1 MKNIIISTFALLL
14 SFTSY
19 SVAEEFNENLL
30 YTGTINS
37 AYNQV
42 DLPMLPG
49 NWKIYDL
56 EKSGS
61 VPSGNFYVFAT
72 LVPQD
77 TGPNDNAVYF
87 DNINFG
93 ILGSKS
99 EETDYRRTF
108 FGCDSG
114 FYSAAETKTKNIVTR
129 GSGNFEETCSVAVN
143 EEGDAAGNLSNQF
156 YYTDCGEV
164 CVEVSFSL
172 YRENY
177 NLNADNFGEFS
188 EKLFGAIRNTVS
200 GSGDGSLEFLS
211 DYKS

>member
-1 MKNIIISTFALLL
+1 MKNIIISTLALLL

-114 FYSAAETKTKNIVTR
+114 FYSAAATKTKNIVTR

-143 EEGDAAGNLSNQF
+143 EVSDSTGNLSNQF

-177 NLNADNFGEFS
+177 NLNADNFGDFS

-211 DYKS
+211 EYKS

>member
-1 MKNIIISTFALLL
+1 MKNIIIPTLALLL

-49 NWKIYDL
+49 NWKVYDL

-61 VPSGNFYVFAT
+61 VPSGNFYVFAN
-72 LVPQD
+72 LVPLEMGQ
-77 TGPNDNAVYF
+77 NDNASYF

-93 ILGSKS
+93 IMGSKS

-129 GSGNFEETCSVAVN
+129 GSGDFEETCSVAITD
-143 EEGDAAGNLSNQF
+143 EGDFGNLSNLF
-156 YYTDCGEV
+156 YYTDCGEI
-164 CVEVSFSL
+164 CVEAVSYTHL
-172 YRENY
+172 T
-177 NLNADNFGEFS
+177 LPT
-188 EKLFGAIRNTVS
+188 TVS
-200 GSGDGSLEFLS
+200 V
-211 DYKS
+211 

>member
-1 MKNIIISTFALLL
+1 MKNIIISTLALLL

-108 FGCDSG
+108 LV
-114 FYSAAETKTKNIVTR
+114 VTQVFTQPLR
-129 GSGNFEETCSVAVN
+129 PKQKI
-143 EEGDAAGNLSNQF
+143 L
-156 YYTDCGEV
+156 
-164 CVEVSFSL
+164 
-172 YRENY
+172 
-177 NLNADNFGEFS
+177 
-188 EKLFGAIRNTVS
+188 
-200 GSGDGSLEFLS
+200 
-211 DYKS
+211 

>member
-1 MKNIIISTFALLL
+1 MKNIIISTLALLL

-49 NWKIYDL
+49 NWKVYDL

-61 VPSGNFYVFAT
+61 VPSGNFYVFAN
-72 LVPQD
+72 LVPLEMGQ
-77 TGPNDNAVYF
+77 NDNSTYF

-114 FYSAAETKTKNIVTR
+114 FYSAAPT
-129 GSGNFEETCSVAVN
+129 
-143 EEGDAAGNLSNQF
+143 
-156 YYTDCGEV
+156 
-164 CVEVSFSL
+164 
-172 YRENY
+172 
-177 NLNADNFGEFS
+177 
-188 EKLFGAIRNTVS
+188 
-200 GSGDGSLEFLS
+200 
-211 DYKS
+211 

>member
-1 MKNIIISTFALLL
+1 MKNIIISTLALLL

-72 LVPQD
+72 LVPED

-114 FYSAAETKTKNIVTR
+114 F
-129 GSGNFEETCSVAVN
+129 
-143 EEGDAAGNLSNQF
+143 
-156 YYTDCGEV
+156 
-164 CVEVSFSL
+164 
-172 YRENY
+172 
-177 NLNADNFGEFS
+177 
-188 EKLFGAIRNTVS
+188 
-200 GSGDGSLEFLS
+200 
-211 DYKS
+211 

>member
-1 MKNIIISTFALLL
+1 MKNIIISTLALLL

-49 NWKIYDL
+49 NWKVYDL

-61 VPSGNFYVFAT
+61 VPSGNFYVFAN
-72 LVPQD
+72 LVPLEMGQ
-77 TGPNDNAVYF
+77 NDNASYF

-93 ILGSKS
+93 IMGSKS

-129 GSGNFEETCSVAVN
+129 GSGDFEETCSVAITD
-143 EEGDAAGNLSNQF
+143 EGDFGNLSNIF
-156 YYTDCGEV
+156 YFTDCGEI

-177 NLNADNFGEFS
+177 NINTDDFAEFS

>member
-30 YTGTINS
+30 YTGTISS

-72 LVPQD
+72 LVPED

-114 FYSAAETKTKNIVTR
+114 FYSAAPTKTKNIVTR

-143 EEGDAAGNLSNQF
+143 EAGDVAGNLSNQF

-177 NLNADNFGEFS
+177 NLNADNFAEFS
-188 EKLFGAIRNTVS
+188 EKLFATIRNTVS
-200 GSGDGSLEFLS
+200 GSGDGSMEFLS

>member
-1 MKNIIISTFALLL
+1 MKYIITSALTIMLSIS
-14 SFTSY
+14 SF

-30 YTGTINS
+30 YTGTVSS

-61 VPSGNFYVFAT
+61 VPSGNFYVFAN
-72 LVPQD
+72 LVPLD
-77 TGPNDNAVYF
+77 IGPNDNAVYF

-129 GSGNFEETCSVAVN
+129 GSGNFEETCSVGIN
-143 EEGDAAGNLSNQF
+143 DEGDFGSLSNQF
-156 YYTDCGEV
+156 YYTDCGEI

-172 YRENY
+172 YRESY
-177 NLNADNFGEFS
+177 NIDSNDFTEFS
-188 EKLFGAIRNTVS
+188 EKLFEAIRSTVA
-200 GSGDGSLEFLS
+200 GGDGSLEFLS
-211 DYKS
+211 DYKI

>member
-1 MKNIIISTFALLL
+1 MKNIIISTLALLL

-108 FGCDSG
+108 FGCESG
-114 FYSAAETKTKNIVTR
+114 FYSAAPTKTKNIVTR
-129 GSGNFEETCSVAVN
+129 GSCNFEETCSVAVN
-143 EEGDAAGNLSNQF
+143 EAGDVAGNLSNQF

-177 NLNADNFGEFS
+177 NLNADNFDEFS
-188 EKLFGAIRNTVS
+188 EKLFEAIRSTVS
-200 GSGDGSLEFLS
+200 GSGDGSLAFLS